1 MLKRNTRRY
10 SRFSVS
16 DEVIIIADFQTEI
29 SRNYT
34 RIIVVISCPS
44 REDLDDYIEDDF
56 FENPTLRELLKDCEW
71 EDVTKSGGRI
81 F

>member
-1 MLKRNTRRY
+1 MNGYEISLL
-10 SRFSVS
+10 SL
-16 DEVIIIADFQTEI
+16 EVVVMTDYQTEI

-34 RIIVVISCPS
+34 TIIVVISCPS
-44 REDLDDYIEDDF
+44 QDDLDDYIEDDF
-56 FENPTLRELLKDCEW
+56 LENPIFKELLKDCEW